1 MDEGVRRFSGR
12 RLVVVTWV
20 ALVICAGCGGSGS
33 SSQTLTTALP
43 TVPEGATEDSGTT
56 TTVPAVYVVKAGDSL
71 SSIAKKFGLS
81 VSQLVAA
88 NQLGNANHIEEG
100 QHLTIPPPTTA
111 ATTTTSYEP

>member
-1 MDEGVRRFSGR
+1 MA
-12 RLVVVTWV
+12 V
-20 ALVICAGCGGSGS
+20 ALAVGAGCGGGGS
-33 SSQTLTTALP
+33 SSKSPTTPLP

-56 TTVPAVYVVKAGDSL
+56 TTIPAVYIVKAGDSL

-81 VSQLVAA
+81 VNELVAA

-100 QHLTIPPPTTA
+100 QHLMIPPPTTA